1 MYPELF
7 HLGNFPVPSYG
18 VWLAAGMLLA
28 LFVASRLAEK
38 DGLPRERIY
47 DLGLFALLGGLLG
60 AKLLMVLV
68 DPNAV
73 IFSRDFLLS
82 GGVYYGGFIGGLVT
96 VAVLIRWYRL
106 PFWKVADAFAPAV
119 ALGQAFGRQGCFAAG
134 CCWGK
139 ETHGWWGVHFTDL
152 GHQYTGVPVYGPDG
166 SDLFL
171 YPTQMIESLF
181 MLATFGFLVWL
192 HRHKKFDGQVLIA
205 YGFIYSTFR
214 FFIEFLRDDPQRGDL
229 FGLFANVGLSPSQII
244 SLLVAIVSLV
254 FLIYRMKTVSK
265 AETPPVES
273 VPDV

>member
-1 MYPELF
+1 MADFPDQVEDVLSETKTKLEKPRLF
-7 HLGNFPVPSYG
+7 KV
-18 VWLAAGMLLA
+18 LLHN
-28 LFVASRLAEK
+28 
-38 DGLPRERIY
+38 D
-47 DLGLFALLGGLLG
+47 
-60 AKLLMVLV
+60 
-68 DPNAV
+68 
-73 IFSRDFLLS
+73 DF
-82 GGVYYGGFIGGLVT
+82 T
-96 VAVLIRWYRL
+96 
-106 PFWKVADAFAPAV
+106 
-119 ALGQAFGRQGCFAAG
+119 
-134 CCWGK
+134 
-139 ETHGWWGVHFTDL
+139 T
-152 GHQYTGVPVYGPDG
+152 
-166 SDLFL
+166 
-171 YPTQMIESLF
+171 